1 MAAEVG
7 TNGKTQ
13 RDFLSYMTTSVAEG
27 EVLAKSI
34 APAARGSRL
43 STANGITDACSV
55 RISRSTIW
63 AECVTLSINFGPML
77 SCKLC
82 ACTLP

>member
-13 RDFLSYMTTSVAEG
+13 RDFLSNMTTSVAAV

-34 APAARGSRL
+34 APAARGGRL

-55 RISRSTIW
+55 RISRSTI
-63 AECVTLSINFGPML
+63 
-77 SCKLC
+77 
-82 ACTLP
+82 